1 MRWGFTAGAVNGAAT
16 CNGDWSSSAA
26 PTQLITTHLAFG
38 DAQTVAMLNLR
49 LSPYK
54 TEQSLHRTEMS
65 GVIVF
70 HVLNTIICRTSVA
83 ATSDRSGLAEEARP
97 PDSARTLRSANGVP
111 VPPLS
116 T

>member
-38 DAQTVAMLNLR
+38 DAQTVAMLNLW

-65 GVIVF
+65 GVIAF
-70 HVLNTIICRTSVA
+70 HMLNPGICRTSLP
-83 ATSDRSGLAEEARP
+83 ATSDRSGLAEKARP
-97 PDSARTLRSANGVP
+97 PTRLRTDTRECERGSRSTP
-111 VPPLS
+111 
-116 T
+116 